1 MALNNDAKM
10 VFIEKYM
17 DAADEKNRELIKEKM
32 TLWVN
37 SCDARNEAAR
47 NSAWLYFSDD
57 ADNVIAETEKKL
69 PRWKGLNL
77 IVEVI

>member
-1 MALNNDAKM
+1 M

-17 DAADEKNRELIKEKM
+17 DAADEKNRELIKQKM

-47 NSAWLYFSDD
+47 TLHGYIFLMTQIMSSLKRK
-57 ADNVIAETEKKL
+57 IIL